1 MSLLKSTTNKNKYI
15 LDFVFGSQR
24 RKITILFNHYYFI
37 TFFVM
42 LSLPTMT
49 EAIFAHCGQ
58 TSTAQSFP
66 YTARKMKFSIKDFF
80 SKCD

>member
-1 MSLLKSTTNKNKYI
+1 MSLLKSTTNKNKCI
-15 LDFVFGSQR
+15 PDFAFGSQR

-49 EAIFAHCGQ
+49 EAIFAHCAH
-58 TSTAQSFP
+58 STAQSFP
-66 YTARKMKFSIKDFF
+66 YIARKMKFSIKDFF